1 MPELYVHNTLTRQK
15 EKFKPIDPEHIGM
28 YVCGPTV
35 YDFAHLGNARP
46 VVVFD
51 TLYRLL
57 KRLYPKVTYVRNI
70 TDIDDKIIAKSK
82 ETGESIGS
90 ITQKT
95 AQAYHDD
102 MGALNALLP
111 DIEPLCTTHIPEML
125 DLIGL
130 LIKKKFAYAAEGH
143 VLFHVPA
150 MKNYGAL
157 SRRTRDELIAG
168 ARVEV
173 APYKKDPSDFVL
185 WKPSTP
191 DQPGWESPWGRGRP
205 GWHIECSAM
214 SKKHLGITFD
224 IHGGGLDLIFPHH
237 ENEIAQSA
245 CAHDDEPLANYWM
258 HNGFLTINN
267 DKMSKSLKNFFTV
280 RELLA
285 VAPGEALRFAL
296 LSGHYR
302 QPLDFSIDA
311 LQKAKTTLDK
321 WYGALRN
328 TASGHQA
335 PPVNVPESIEE
346 ALCDDLNTPQA
357 IARIHEIVNDLNK
370 AETPEAQASL
380 RAQLLAAGEALGILQ
395 QDPETWFR
403 WKPANQSGPSDEEIQ
418 AQIAARIA
426 AKKARNYAEA
436 DKIRKTLAEQGIV
449 LEDGPQ
455 GTTWRRG

>member
-1 MPELYVHNTLTRQK
+1 MPTLFIHNTLSRKK
-15 EKFKPIDPEHIGM
+15 EEFRPIDPKHIGM

-57 KRLYPKVTYVRNI
+57 KRKYPRVTYVRNI
-70 TDIDDKIIAKSK
+70 TDIDDKIIAKAK
-82 ETGESIGS
+82 ESGESIKD
-90 ITQKT
+90 ITIRT

-102 MGALNALLP
+102 MAALNALPP
-111 DIEPLCTTHIPEML
+111 DVEPLCTETIPQMI
-125 DLIGL
+125 DMIGTL
-130 LIKKKFAYAAEGH
+130 VAKGHAYAAEGH
-143 VLFHVPA
+143 VLFNVPS
-150 MKNYGAL
+150 MKNYGELA
-157 SRRTRDELIAG
+157 RRSHDELIAG

-173 APYKKDPSDFVL
+173 APYKKDSADFVL

-214 SKKHLGITFD
+214 AKQHLGVTFD

-237 ENEIAQSA
+237 ENEIAQSR
-245 CAHDDEPLANYWM
+245 CAHDGALLANYWM

-285 VAPGEALRFAL
+285 TAPGEALRLAL

-311 LQKAKTTLDK
+311 LQSAKATLDK
-321 WYGALRN
+321 WYGALRS
-328 TASGHQA
+328 TATVQTTPTA
-335 PPVNVPESIEE
+335 VPPAVDE
-346 ALCDDLNTPQA
+346 ALCDDLNTPLA
-357 IARIHEIVNDLNK
+357 IAHIHELATALNRAATP
-370 AETPEAQASL
+370 AEQAHL
-380 RAQLLAAGEALGILQ
+380 RAQMLAAGEALGVLQ

-403 WKPANQSGPSDEEIQ
+403 WQPANQSGPSDAEIEI
-418 AQIAARIA
+418 QIAARLA
-426 AKKARNYAEA
+426 ARKAKNYAES
-436 DKIRKTLAEQGIV
+436 DRIRDTLAAQGVI